1 VHDQPEGT
9 ELLGMGGGSS
19 IASKVGYAVAC
30 AVAAVVLVVSG
41 VAYRV
46 VSLTEDL
53 GNGVSI
59 SNGASVGAMNILV
72 MGLESRTDY
81 YGNTLSAGL
90 LAAMHAGSVY
100 GVENEGV
107 GGQATNTLILIHVFA
122 GGQKA
127 VGFSIPRDDW
137 VTYPQAYDGQSQGK
151 IDEAYGLAYSQS
163 LSQTVSTSMSSQQ
176 RYLAANQAGQAATL
190 ATVESVTGQKIDHFA
205 EVNLAGFY
213 YLAGSFG
220 GIEVCLKPSA
230 GDANL
235 HDYNSGFNAVLDGYN
250 VSKGGAQYL
259 HLKAP
264 QALAFVRERD
274 NLPNGDLDRTHRQQ
288 AVLDYVIWKLE
299 NDGALS
305 DLGELSALLNSAKQY
320 LITDS
325 TWKLLDFAT
334 DMHALT
340 GKNLQFYTAPIV
352 GYVTINGQDA
362 NQVDVSTIQAAIQA
376 KFTAPAPATPAAGT
390 AKTGAKTAP
399 VPPASSVTVDVY
411 NGGMTPGL
419 ATGISQA
426 LVAKGYKAGAV
437 TNATAQLQATTAG
450 TQVFYGPG
458 ASGNAAK
465 IAGYFGATAAAL
477 PSLPAGHV
485 EVLLG
490 TGATVVPG
498 TLAPAS
504 AASASSSASATSAG
518 NNGAAGGALTVGAKA
533 KYGIPCVY

>member
-1 VHDQPEGT
+1 VQDQPEGT
-9 ELLGMGGGSS
+9 TLLGRGGGSL
-19 IASKVGYAVAC
+19 IAKVGYAVTC
-30 AVAAVVLVVSG
+30 ALAAVVLIVSG
-41 VAYRV
+41 AAYKV
-46 VSLTEDL
+46 VSLSEGL

-81 YGNTLSAGL
+81 EGNTLSAGL

-100 GVENEGV
+100 GVNNEGV
-107 GGQATNTLILIHVFA
+107 GGQDTNTLILIHIFA

-127 VGFSIPRDDW
+127 VGFSIPRDDY
-137 VTYPQAYDGQSQGK
+137 VTYPQAYDGQSSGK
-151 IDEAYGLAYSQS
+151 VDEAYGLAYSQS
-163 LSQTVSTSMSSQQ
+163 LGQTLGSSMSSSQ
-176 RYLAANQAGQAATL
+176 RYLQANQAGQAATI
-190 ATVESVTGQKIDHFA
+190 ATVESLTGQKIDHFA

-213 YLAGSFG
+213 YLAAAFG
-220 GIEVCLKPSA
+220 GIEVCLNPSS

-259 HLKAP
+259 HLSAP

-288 AVLDYVIWKLE
+288 AALDYVIWKLE
-299 NDGALS
+299 NGGALS
-305 DLGELSALLNSAKQY
+305 DLGQLTSLLNTAKQY

-325 TWKLLDFAT
+325 TWNLLNFAT

-340 GKNLQFYTAPIV
+340 GKNLQFYTAPIA
-352 GYVTINGQDA
+352 GYGTVNKQDVNLIDA
-362 NQVDVSTIQAAIQA
+362 STIQAAIKA
-376 KFTAPAPATPAAGT
+376 KFTAPVPAAQGASAANSSASATPVPAAST
-390 AKTGAKTAP
+390 
-399 VPPASSVTVDVY
+399 VTVDVY
-411 NGGMTPGL
+411 NGGMTSGL
-419 ATGISQA
+419 ATGISAA

-437 TNATAQLQATTAG
+437 TNASAQTQVATAG
-450 TQVFYGPG
+450 TQVFYGAG
-458 ASGNAAK
+458 ASANAGK
-465 IAGYFGATAAAL
+465 IADFFGATATAL
-477 PSLPAGHV
+477 TSLPAGHV

-490 TGATVVPG
+490 TGATVVPA
-498 TLAPAS
+498 TLSPS
-504 AASASSSASATSAG
+504 TGASASSSASASTAG